1 MHASDAL
8 HQAPSPM
15 KFARSAFERK
25 YAERMVESL
34 KGALTPNKLG
44 TALRVQN

>member
-1 MHASDAL
+1 
-8 HQAPSPM
+8 M